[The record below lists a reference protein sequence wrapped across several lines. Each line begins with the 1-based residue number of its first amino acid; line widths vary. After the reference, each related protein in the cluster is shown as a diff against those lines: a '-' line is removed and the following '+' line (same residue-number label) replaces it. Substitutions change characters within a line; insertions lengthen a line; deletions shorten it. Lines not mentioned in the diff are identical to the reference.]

1 MSNNTYRSV
10 HFECVSEETLRTTF
24 QGKTLVLGVDV
35 AKQQCQTGLGTPDG
49 QIHRVIEWRH
59 PFETRELIDFVN
71 RLEPGDVQ
79 MVMEPTSTYHKPLK
93 YQATQEGWDVYRM
106 DTKRMYDAAEV
117 YDGVPSQHDTKACHL
132 LVWLHSEGMSETWE
146 PGESLRRRLKV
157 LTDRLATLELEFQ
170 RCEGRLEARMG
181 EYWPEISCGWNPV
194 SATMLGVLKEF
205 GGPREVAKRPGEVA
219 QRMKAIGGH
228 FLSEARIQQVMDWAK
243 TTVAR
248 PMLEEERTLLEQ
260 LASDTDRIR
269 RQQAQLKRKLG
280 RMIHKEKTFEEIR
293 MLSEEVGNATA
304 AVFRVHVG
312 DFREYR
318 SPKALLKGMGLNLK
332 EKSSGE
338 SQGRLTI
345 TKRGSSSARR
355 FLYLATLRKIEHDPV
370 FEAWHE
376 RKVQRDGDVKLKS
389 IVALMRKYVKGLWHV
404 ARGRPFD
411 SRKLFDVS
419 RLDVA

>member
-10 HFECVSEETLRTTF
+10 HFKSVSEKKLRQKI
-24 QGKTLVLGVDV
+24 QGEALVLGVDV
-35 AKQQCQTGLGTPDG
+35 AKEKCQTGLGTPDG

-71 RLEPGDVQ
+71 RLEPAQVEV
-79 MVMEPTSTYHKPLK
+79 VMEPTSTYHEPLR
-93 YQATQEGWDVYRM
+93 YQASQEGWDVFCM
-106 DTKRMYDAAEV
+106 APKRMHDAAEV

-132 LVWLHSEGMSETWE
+132 LIWLNSEGMSEPWSS
-146 PGESLRRRLKV
+146 GESTRRRLKV

-170 RCEGRLEARMG
+170 RCEGRLEARLG
-181 EYWPEISCGWNPV
+181 EYWPEISCGWDPV

-205 GGPREVAKRPGEVA
+205 GGPREVANRSGEVA
-219 QRMKAIGGH
+219 QRMKEIGGP
-228 FLSEARIQQVMDWAK
+228 FLSESRIQQVMDWAK
-243 TTVAR
+243 STVAR
-248 PMLEEERTLLEQ
+248 PMLKEERTLLEQ
-260 LASDTDRIR
+260 LADDTDRIR

-280 RMIHKEKTFEEIR
+280 RMIHKKKTFEEIR

-318 SPKALLKGMGLNLK
+318 SPQALLKGFGLNLK

-338 SQGRLTI
+338 SQGRLSI

-355 FLYLATLRKIEHDPV
+355 FLYLATLRKIKRDPV

-376 RKVQRDGDVKLKS
+376 QKVQRDGEVKLKS
-389 IVALMRKYVKGLWHV
+389 IIALMRKYVQGLWHV
-404 ARGRPFD
+404 SRGREFD

-419 RLDVA
+419 RLQVA